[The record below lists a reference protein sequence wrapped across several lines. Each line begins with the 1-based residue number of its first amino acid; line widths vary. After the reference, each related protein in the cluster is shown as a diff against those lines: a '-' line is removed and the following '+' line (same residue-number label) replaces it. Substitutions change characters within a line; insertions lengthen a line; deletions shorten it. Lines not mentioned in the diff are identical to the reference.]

1 VLVTASGDLYR
12 IATIVNPNFTDEV
25 AINPLENYKVLE
37 DRDFFEVLEDMRDD
51 LDMGL
56 FVVESKTEFS
66 NSILN

>member
-1 VLVTASGDLYR
+1 MLVTASGDLYR